1 MHFRTIVK
9 LIGCL
14 ALIASVGVIFWIRQ
28 GSLQSQYADLYFQ
41 LHDGGIGT
49 ERRYI
54 PSIYGKEY
62 AILLIDELLLGPAD
76 HRFLRFT
83 DPSVRPRNCFVRG
96 RALYVDFSEHIL
108 KPRAKTPDWQKVFA
122 LLREN
127 IRRNCKN
134 IDSIY
139 FYIEGMPS
147 YIGNR

>member
-1 MHFRTIVK
+1 MRFSTIVK

-14 ALIASVGVIFWIRQ
+14 AVIVSASAILWIWQR
-28 GSLQSQYADLYFQ
+28 SLQLQYADLYFQ

-49 ERRYI
+49 EKRYI
-54 PSIYGKEY
+54 PSVYGKEY

-96 RALYVDFSEHIL
+96 GVLYIDFSEQIL
-108 KPRAKTPDWQKVFA
+108 KPHVKTPNWQTVFA

-134 IDSIY
+134 IDSVY
-139 FYIEGMPS
+139 FYIEGIPS
-147 YIGNR
+147 YKGNR